1 MKSVVII
8 AIAVVV
14 LFVLIPTTS
23 LAFGE
28 SIPKWVKNIF
38 VWYGENEIEEDE
50 LLKALQ
56 YLIESKIIVTSDS
69 KQIVSDDIASIFAYT
84 IKDEGDFYFTLEEN
98 PNAIYPLSAK
108 EWFEV
113 TGYLEDQ
120 MQFLNSNFK
129 LPYDV
134 EVIAK
139 ECNVKNAWYDPQ
151 TKQIIMCYEF
161 VEGIYGDF
169 LAYYEQEGVAIS
181 GNEFFLGDTV
191 DWVFYHE
198 VGHALTIIYQ
208 LPYTGL
214 AENVADQFASYIVLS
229 ETDFEG
235 DEANWMQDM
244 MYNVGTWF
252 LIQGNTGKENIYWD
266 VHSLD
271 FQRFYNTSC
280 YAYGHNPEYSSGLI
294 TDGWLPQK
302 RADNCLYEYSVLEN
316 SWTRLLAN
324 PV

>member
-1 MKSVVII
+1 VKPVII
-8 AIAVVV
+8 IAVAFVV
-14 LFVLIPTTS
+14 LFVLLPTAG

-28 SIPKWVKNIF
+28 SIPSWVRNIF
-38 VWYGENEIEEDE
+38 VWYAEEQIEEGE
-50 LLKALQ
+50 LLNALQ
-56 YLIESKIIVTSDS
+56 YLIESKIIITSES
-69 KQIVSDDIASIFAYT
+69 KQNVTPNIASIQAYP
-84 IKDEGDFYFTLEEN
+84 IKDDGDFYVTYHEN
-98 PNAIYPLSAK
+98 PNAIFPLSAK
-108 EWFEV
+108 EWFQV

-120 MQFLNSNFK
+120 MQFLNSNFR

-134 EVIAK
+134 EVVAK
-139 ECNVKNAWYDPQ
+139 ECNQKNAWFNPQ

-161 VEGIYGDF
+161 LDGVYGDF
-169 LAYYEQEGVAIS
+169 LAYYESQGVTAP
-181 GNEFFLGDTV
+181 EFFLGDVV

-252 LIQGNTGKENIYWD
+252 LIQGNSGKENIYWD
-266 VHSLD
+266 VHNLD
-271 FQRFYNTSC
+271 VQRFYNTSC
-280 YAYGHNPEYSSGLI
+280 YAYGHNPEYSSGLV

-316 SWTRLLAN
+316 SWTRLLA
-324 PV
+324 PYRI